1 LQYWHH
7 IARTLQRETEFAMP
21 AQNALAPTHALIE
34 AIRQGQMVIL
44 VDDEDREN
52 EGDLVVAAEA
62 VTPEIV
68 NFMVREARGLVCLTL
83 TPERC
88 RQLDLKPMVECNT
101 SQHETAFT
109 VSIEAARGVTTG
121 ISAHDR
127 ATTILTAIAHDATP
141 ADIVRPGHIF
151 PLCAKA
157 GGVLERTGHTEA
169 GTDLARLAGFAPA
182 SVICEVMRDDGSMAR
197 LPDLLEFGRRH
208 GMLVGTIKSLV
219 EYRRRYD
226 ARVWVSAQRTVI
238 SDFGSFERITFRDG
252 VTHAEHV
259 ALVRGRP
266 NPAAPTAVFLEARE
280 ADAAWIDTALF
291 DPQGRLAQALFSP
304 PASNAAVLLL
314 LNLNERTEGASLSVQ
329 HMSDAYARG
338 NEVMSQIL
346 AYLHVAQPVYMDVEC
361 AGQRV
366 ALAA

>member
-1 LQYWHH
+1 MLNQL
-7 IARTLQRETEFAMP
+7 TP
-21 AQNALAPTHALIE
+21 AHVLIDE
-34 AIRQGQMVIL
+34 IRRGRMVIL

-52 EGDLVVAAEA
+52 EGDLVIAAEA

-68 NFMVREARGLVCLTL
+68 NFMAREARGLICLTL
-83 TPERC
+83 TQERC
-88 RQLDLKPMVECNT
+88 RQLDLKPMVASNT

-127 ATTILTAIAHDATP
+127 ATTILTAVACNASP
-141 ADIVRPGHIF
+141 ADIVCPGHIF

-169 GTDLARLAGFAPA
+169 GTDLARLAGFEPA
-182 SVICEVMRDDGSMAR
+182 SVICEVMRDDGTMAR
-197 LPDLLEFGRRH
+197 LPDLLEFGQRH
-208 GMLVGTIKSLV
+208 GIRVGTVKSLV

-226 ARVWVSAQRTVI
+226 ARVWVSARRTVM

-266 NPAAPTAVFLEARE
+266 SSALPTAVFLEARE
-280 ADAAWIDTALF
+280 ADAAWIDTSLF
-291 DPQGRLAQALFSP
+291 DPQGRLAQALFSQP
-304 PASNAAVLLL
+304 GSNAAVLLL
-314 LNLNERTEGASLSVQ
+314 LNLDARGDNLSLSVRQ
-329 HMSDAYARG
+329 MNEAYARG
-338 NEVMSQIL
+338 NDVMSQIL
-346 AYLHVAQPVYMDVEC
+346 SDLHIRQPVFVDVDC
-361 AGQRV
+361 ARPVV